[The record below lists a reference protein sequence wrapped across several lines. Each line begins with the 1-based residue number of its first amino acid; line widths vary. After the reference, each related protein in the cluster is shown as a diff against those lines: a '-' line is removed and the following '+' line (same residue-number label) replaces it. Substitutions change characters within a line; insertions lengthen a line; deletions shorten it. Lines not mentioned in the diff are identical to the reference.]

1 MSPLAG
7 GCAEERVKEITDFIP
22 PALIDGAVYSTT
34 IASSNNAKMEA
45 FLLPSVI
52 LMGVQMLAYSASKA
66 AKQTNS
72 IKT

>member
-1 MSPLAG
+1 MSPRAG
-7 GCAEERVKEITDFIP
+7 GCAGERVKEIADFTP

-52 LMGVQMLAYSASKA
+52 LMGVQMLAYSASEA